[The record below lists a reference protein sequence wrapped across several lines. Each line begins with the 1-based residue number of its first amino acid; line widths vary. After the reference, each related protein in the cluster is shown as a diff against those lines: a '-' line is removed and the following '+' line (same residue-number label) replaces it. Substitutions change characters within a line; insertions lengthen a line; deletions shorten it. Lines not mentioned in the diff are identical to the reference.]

1 MRNTGYFKGKKITV
15 IGLARSGAACANLLR
30 GLGSEVR
37 VTDNQ
42 DTPAT
47 AKFRGMLS
55 GGIKVETGGH
65 SESFLTGRDML
76 VVSPGVPFNAPPLAR
91 ARAAGIPCVSE
102 IEIGWM
108 LSSAPVIAV
117 TGSNGKTTVTTL
129 IGKVIEA
136 SGKKAV
142 TCGNIGNPFTGEME
156 RIDRAD
162 FVSLEVSSFQ
172 LETISDFKPS
182 IAVILN
188 FNRNHLDRHADMD
201 EYLAAKQRI
210 FMNQGPED
218 HLVLNGLDPLVKK
231 AGERARSHVVNFTE
245 AAGYNANQCAVLA
258 VASILGIPETIC
270 RGVFDSFKGLE
281 HRMET
286 VAELEGVRY
295 INDSKATTV
304 ESCQWALRNLDRPV
318 VLICGGK
325 DKGVDYS
332 LVAPYCA
339 GKVKEIIVIGQA
351 AGKIAAALNG
361 AAPLHKAD
369 TLEAAVERA
378 SRSAS
383 PGDAVV
389 LSPMCASFDM
399 FTDYEHRGRVFRQA
413 VFDLAKKGTGT
424 GAGR

>member
-1 MRNTGYFKGKKITV
+1 MRNPGYFKGKKITIV
-15 IGLARSGAACANLLR
+15 GLARSGVACANLLHQ
-30 GLGSEVR
+30 LGSEVR
-37 VTDNQ
+37 VTDNR

-47 AKFRGMLS
+47 ARFRGMLS
-55 GGIKVETGGH
+55 AGIMAETGAH
-65 SESFLTGRDML
+65 SDAFLLGRDMI

-91 ARAAGIPCVSE
+91 ARAAGIPCVGE

-108 LSSAPVIAV
+108 LSAAPVIAV

-136 SGKKAV
+136 SGRRAV

-156 RIDRAD
+156 RIDTAD

-172 LETISDFKPS
+172 LETIRDFRPS
-182 IAVILN
+182 IAVLLN
-188 FNRNHLDRHADMD
+188 FNRNHLDRHADME
-201 EYLAAKQRI
+201 EYLAAKERI
-210 FMNQGPED
+210 FLNQGAQD
-218 HLVLNGLDPLVKK
+218 HLVLNGLDPLVKQ
-231 AGERARSHVVNFTE
+231 AGARARSRVVAFSE
-245 AAGYNANQCAVLA
+245 KPGYNANECAVLA
-258 VASILGIPETIC
+258 VASILGISEETC
-270 RGVFDSFKGLE
+270 RGVFAAFTGLE
-281 HRMET
+281 HRREA
-286 VAELEGVRY
+286 VADIAGVRY

-351 AGKIAAALNG
+351 AGKIAAALSSV
-361 AAPLHKAD
+361 APLYTAD
-369 TLEAAVERA
+369 TLENAVKRA
-378 SRSAS
+378 SATAS
-383 PGDAVV
+383 PGDAVL

-413 VFDLAKKGTGT
+413 VLDLAKGPAR
-424 GAGR
+424 GAGV

>member
-1 MRNTGYFKGKKITV
+1 MRNPGFFKGKKITIV
-15 IGLARSGAACANLLR
+15 GLARSGVACANLLH

-37 VTDNQ
+37 VTDNRN
-42 DTPAT
+42 TPAT
-47 AKFRGMLS
+47 ERFRGMLS
-55 GGIKVETGGH
+55 AGIMVEAGAH
-65 SESFLTGRDML
+65 SDAFLLGRDMI

-91 ARAAGIPCVSE
+91 ARAAGIPCVGE

-108 LSSAPVIAV
+108 LSAAPVIAV

-136 SGKKAV
+136 SGRRAV

-156 RIDRAD
+156 RIDKAD

-172 LETISDFKPS
+172 LETIRAFRPA
-182 IAVILN
+182 IAVLLN

-201 EYLAAKQRI
+201 EYLAAKERI
-210 FMNQGPED
+210 FLNQEAGD
-218 HLVLNGLDPLVKK
+218 HLVFNGLDPLV
-231 AGERARSHVVNFTE
+231 AQASTRARSRAVAFS
-245 AAGYNANQCAVLA
+245 AKPGYNANECAVLA
-258 VASILGIPETIC
+258 VAAILGISEETC
-270 RGVFDSFKGLE
+270 QGVFAAFTGLE
-281 HRMET
+281 HRREV
-286 VAELEGVRY
+286 VADIAGVRY

-332 LVAPYCA
+332 LIAPYCA

-351 AGKIAAALNG
+351 ADKIAAALSSV
-361 AAPLHKAD
+361 APLYKAD
-369 TLEAAVERA
+369 TLENAVKRA
-378 SRSAS
+378 SAAAAS
-383 PGDAVV
+383 GDAVL

-413 VFDLAKKGTGT
+413 VLGLAKGTAR
-424 GAGR
+424 GAGV